1 MQRTVANTI
10 VINNSQVV
18 NKVSEVFIVI
28 LKLVEDLTN
37 VATNEIIVQK
47 LKKKHQKKYKI

>member
-28 LKLVEDLTN
+28 LKLVEDRS
-37 VATNEIIVQK
+37 
-47 LKKKHQKKYKI
+47 